1 MVAKGSRKQV
11 RERAEKLKE
20 YPFRVIYHEEFDK
33 PGSWRYIMAAMPD
46 DEQFANKRNEIRK
59 LRNGKI
65 APEMMPCYQEPL
77 LTKQQELH
85 LFRQMN
91 YLKYRAKKEM
101 GNMDPRRVG
110 LKRIKR
116 VESLLREATYI
127 RNQIATS
134 NFRLATMLL
143 RKHSFREHGLAEK
156 VIADAYFDILKA
168 IDYFDY
174 GRGNKFSTYATW
186 VMRRNFCRAMQDQGK
201 YYERFGGGSEAF
213 FNSVEDAGSG
223 YEEEIQYDRTKQLVK
238 KFLGL
243 LKQNGTGD
251 VARQAYAIEQWF
263 GLNGQEKKT
272 LQEISLEMGV
282 TKERVR
288 QLKEKGLNTIRE
300 KIEELN
306 LTYDELD

>member
-11 RERAEKLKE
+11 EERAAKLKE
-20 YPFRVIYHEEFDK
+20 SPFRVIYHDEFDK
-33 PGSWRYIMAAMPD
+33 PGSWRYIMADMPD
-46 DEQFANKRNEIRK
+46 IEQFRQKRGEIHK
-59 LRNGKI
+59 MQNGKI
-65 APEMMPCYQEPL
+65 APEMIPCYQEPL
-77 LTKQQELH
+77 LSKEQELH

-110 LKRIKR
+110 MKRIKR
-116 VESLLREATYI
+116 IESLLREATRI
-127 RNQIATS
+127 RNQIASS

-143 RKHSFREHGLAEK
+143 RKQSFREHSLTEK

-201 YYERFGGGSEAF
+201 YYERFGSGSETF
-213 FNSVEDAGSG
+213 FEGVEDSGSG
-223 YEEEIQYDRTKQLVK
+223 YDEELHYDRMKQMVK
-238 KFLGL
+238 KFLGY
-243 LKQNGTGD
+243 LKKDGTGD
-251 VARQAYAIEQWF
+251 VSRQVYAIEHWF
-263 GLNGQEKKT
+263 GLNGHEKKT
-272 LQEISLEMGV
+272 LHEISLEMGV

-288 QLKEKGLNTIRE
+288 QLKEKGLATIRD
-300 KIEELN
+300 KVEELN
-306 LTYDELD
+306 LAYEELD